1 MGFRVFDVLFV
12 AVLILA
18 AVAAYAA
25 YNLVEPYPAVIV
37 AAFAAGATAFL
48 YLTVRVKL
56 GGIVET
62 VERRLADQESEAVR
76 HREALDQSFADIEKL
91 TRTMREQIQA
101 SQDKTAADLE
111 AVRKNVTTTL
121 EQATRKLEQT
131 AAALAE
137 LKTATDKYAATADG
151 RLEGQEARLAET
163 TQLLHALQDE
173 FNSFVADE
181 SSFRDGVQ
189 AQLADRVAYLED
201 FIREKRK
208 SLQI

>member
-25 YNLVEPYPAVIV
+25 FNLVEPYPAVIV
-37 AAFAAGATAFL
+37 AAFAAGATVFL

-62 VERRLADQESEAVR
+62 VERRLGDQESEAVR

-111 AVRKNVTTTL
+111 AVRKNVTSTL

-131 AAALAE
+131 AAAVAE
-137 LKTATDKYAATADG
+137 LKTATEKYAATADG

-163 TQLLHALQDE
+163 TQLLHSLQDE
-173 FNSFVADE
+173 FNSFVAE
-181 SSFRDGVQ
+181 EGVFRDALQ